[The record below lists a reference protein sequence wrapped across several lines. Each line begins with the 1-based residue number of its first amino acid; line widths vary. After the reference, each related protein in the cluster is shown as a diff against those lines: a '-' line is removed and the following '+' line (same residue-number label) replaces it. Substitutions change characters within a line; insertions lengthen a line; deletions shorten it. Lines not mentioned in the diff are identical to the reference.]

1 MNDRMAK
8 QKSNVILMVD
18 CSTSMRGKRIEQ
30 VNSAIKDIGEYL
42 LNLQYDNSN
51 VDFYVT
57 IITFST
63 DARFLNNEK
72 EAKIDLFKYTPLKAG
87 GWTNLHLAYGKLAEI
102 MKKESAGGIMPDFGG
117 TVPIILLLTDGHPTG
132 NDYKENLLKL
142 KELPWFNV
150 SLKYGIAIELQDK
163 KTMDVLKEFIVDNGE
178 IIQVYNANL
187 LKQII
192 QIIVLTASKVKS
204 QTSQI
209 RVTSSI
215 KRSASSGIK
224 KAVSQA
230 LAEVDDWEW

>member
-1 MNDRMAK
+1 MSIASVGVLVACMAIIGVAILLT
-8 QKSNVILMVD
+8 SNLNTAMSSLEKENVVMAYLEDKNSVLFPID
-18 CSTSMRGKRIEQ
+18 GSDIIEEDK
-30 VNSAIKDIGEYL
+30 IKDEDYF
-42 LNLQYDNSN
+42 
-51 VDFYVT
+51 VH
-57 IITFST
+57 
-63 DARFLNNEK
+63 NED
-72 EAKIDLFKYTPLKAG
+72 EAKAVC
-87 GWTNLHLAYGKLAEI
+87 AEI
-102 MKKESAGGIMPDFGG
+102 EKLEYVEKVEFISAEQA
-117 TVPIILLLTDGHPTG
+117 L

-163 KTMDVLKEFIVDNGE
+163 KTMDVLKEFIGDNGE